1 MNVALWVVQILLA
14 LIFLMGGWMKLF
26 MYNKVYEMW
35 PWVKDSPKAF
45 VTFVGCVDLLAGLGV
60 ILPQLTGMLPWLTP
74 LAALGASVILT
85 LAVALHIKRKEM
97 KDVIPNLVFLALAVF
112 VTVGRFY

>member
-35 PWVKDSPKAF
+35 PWVKDSPKAL

-60 ILPQLTGMLPWLTP
+60 ILPQLTGILPWLTP